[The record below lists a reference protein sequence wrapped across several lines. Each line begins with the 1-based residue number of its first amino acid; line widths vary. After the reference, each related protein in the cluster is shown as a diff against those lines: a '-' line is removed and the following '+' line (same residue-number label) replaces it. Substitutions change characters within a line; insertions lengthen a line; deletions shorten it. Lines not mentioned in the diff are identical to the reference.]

1 MAIIYEL
8 DRLAGMELRQLE
20 HFVAVADELNF
31 TRAAAR
37 IHVVQS
43 ALSTSIAKLE
53 RELGV
58 ALFDRT
64 RQQIRLTPAG
74 ERFRTHVQEVRRSVR
89 AAVGSVGEF
98 RETLS
103 GTVEFGSLISFG
115 PMDVARALGDFH
127 RLHPYVR
134 LRLRLS
140 QSGASAYLAALIE
153 GSLDLALVS
162 VPDRFPPQLDMRLL
176 FEESMVFVCCRDHP
190 MARRKT
196 VHIADL
202 AEEDL
207 VGFPPGFGLR
217 RLVDDAFRAVGA
229 DPHTRYEVPAGFA
242 AIAELV
248 GNGLGAAFMPASEA
262 ARFRG
267 LRSVELSDAVMWQVF
282 LASPSSARM
291 APATV
296 ALADLLVDAA
306 VRARG
311 R

>member
-1 MAIIYEL
+1 
-8 DRLAGMELRQLE
+8 MELRQLE

-37 IHVVQS
+37 VHVVQS

-64 RQQIRLTPAG
+64 RQQINLTPAG
-74 ERFRTHVQEVRRSVR
+74 ERFRSHAEEVRRSVR
-89 AAVGSVGEF
+89 AAIGSVGEF
-98 RETLS
+98 RGTLS

-162 VPDRFPPQLDMRLL
+162 VPDRFPPQLDMRLM
-176 FEESMVFVCCRDHP
+176 FEEPMVFVCCADHP

-196 VHIADL
+196 AYIADL
-202 AEEDL
+202 ADDDL

-217 RLVDDAFRAVGA
+217 RLIDDAFRTVGA
-229 DPHTRYEVPAGFA
+229 DPRTRYEVPAGFA

-248 GNGLGAAFMPASEA
+248 GNGLGPAFMPASEA
-262 ARFRG
+262 AKFRN
-267 LRSVELSDAVMWQVF
+267 LHSVELGDPVTWQVF
-282 LASPSSARM
+282 LASPPAARM
-291 APATV
+291 TPATI
-296 ALADLLVDAA
+296 ALADLLLDAA
-306 VRARG
+306 VCARE

>member
-1 MAIIYEL
+1 
-8 DRLAGMELRQLE
+8 MELRQLE

-37 IHVVQS
+37 VHVVQS

-58 ALFDRT
+58 TLFDRT

-74 ERFRTHVQEVRRSVR
+74 ERFRTHAQDIRRSVR
-89 AAVGSVGEF
+89 TAVGSVGEF
-98 RETLS
+98 REALV

-140 QSGASAYLAALIE
+140 QSGASAYLTALLE

-162 VPDRFPPQLDMRLL
+162 APDRFPPQLDMRLL
-176 FEESMVFVCCRDHP
+176 FEEPMVFVCGADHAL
-190 MARRKT
+190 ARRKK

-202 AEEDL
+202 ADEDL

-217 RLVDDAFRAVGA
+217 DLLDGAFRAVGA

-242 AIAELV
+242 VIAELV
-248 GNGLGAAFMPASEA
+248 GNGLGTAFMPVSEA
-262 ARFRG
+262 RKSRG
-267 LRSVELSDAVMWQVF
+267 LRSVELNDPVTWQVF
-282 LASPSSARM
+282 LASPPAARM
-291 APATV
+291 APATA
-296 ALADLLVDAA
+296 ALSDLLLDAA
-306 VRARG
+306 VRAQAR
-311 R
+311 